1 MVLVTLVGEQLAVE
15 GEEFTYLG
23 SNNECRNCQLK
34 TVCFNLKPGRKYRI
48 TKLRDKHHDCNIH
61 EGKVIVVEVEELP
74 APGVGSVLQRHEP
87 VVAVADEP
95 EDQRLGRDRLDR
107 RRVFG
112 VEPCD
117 LLIGGFLRMDP
128 RVGAG
133 PEVGLVVQVI
143 EDRPRGVLPRLGER
157 LLQPPDELVLKDLP
171 VAQIAPARFPRE
183 TIADIERAIV
193 DRGYR
198 YGARKC
204 RITVER
210 VLSAKRPTTRMK
222 ASIEYV

>member
-1 MVLVTLVGEQLAVE
+1 MKL
-15 GEEFTYLG
+15 
-23 SNNECRNCQLK
+23 
-34 TVCFNLKPGRKYRI
+34 PRI
-48 TKLRDKHHDCNIH
+48 T
-61 EGKVIVVEVEELP
+61 
-74 APGVGSVLQRHEP
+74 S
-87 VVAVADEP
+87 
-95 EDQRLGRDRLDR
+95 EDI
-107 RRVFG
+107 FG
-112 VEPCD
+112 MD
-117 LLIGGFLRMDP
+117 LSTHP
-128 RVGAG
+128 R
-133 PEVGLVVQVI
+133 EI
-143 EDRPRGVLPRLGER
+143 EITSFV
-157 LLQPPDELVLKDLP
+157 DLP